1 MVNEIKSDL
10 RDGKVN
16 WSKFSQMG
24 RSAAIVLDCS
34 RIAPT
39 LPVEKMVERAIL
51 NVPILDEDVSSHS
64 LYANLTPTTIDTF
77 FSNYTASIYPFLP
90 TSTSTKR
97 QTRWRSI
104 STKDTR

>member
-1 MVNEIKSDL
+1 MIRFVQNSGVHLQDITVVNEIKSDL

-39 LPVEKMVERAIL
+39 LPVEKIVERAIL
-51 NVPILDEDVSSHS
+51 NVPVLDEDVSIS
-64 LYANLTPTTIDTF
+64 LSARPLLGMN
-77 FSNYTASIYPFLP
+77 
-90 TSTSTKR
+90 
-97 QTRWRSI
+97 
-104 STKDTR
+104 